1 MTLFSPGIRCLLA
14 VALAGN
20 LSVSAGCGVVLAP
33 WLGPRGVTVPA
44 KQAIPN
50 PMFVPIAD
58 REMLWNQLV
67 DELDDYFRI
76 AREQRVQESGGVL
89 TEGRIDTYPA
99 VGATAFE
106 PWRRD
111 STPGFERL
119 EATLQSIRRRATAR
133 VIPREGG
140 YFVEVQVFKD
150 LEDVSQPERSTISSP
165 TRRYDGSLVRG
176 ETTTQTGPQT
186 LGWICIGR
194 DTSLEQQILTELTAR
209 LK

>member
-1 MTLFSPGIRCLLA
+1 MKLHSREIRCLLV
-14 VALAGN
+14 VALTSS
-20 LSVSAGCGVVLAP
+20 LSGVAGCGVVLAP
-33 WLGPRGVTVPA
+33 WLGPRAVTVPT
-44 KQAIPN
+44 KQLIPN

-89 TEGRIDTYPA
+89 TEGRIETHPA
-99 VGATAFE
+99 PGATVLE

-119 EATLQSIRRRATAR
+119 EATLQSIRRRATVR

-140 YFVEVQVFKD
+140 YFVEVQVLKD

-165 TRRYDGSLVRG
+165 TRRYDTSLPRG
-176 ETTTQTGPQT
+176 DTNTQTGPQT

-194 DTSLEQQILTELTAR
+194 DTSLEQQILTELMAR